1 MVRDSLATSSHLTTD
16 RFQSHDQL
24 MPVLD
29 RDPFPKVLE
38 EVDYQADVWAM
49 VHEFALTRHD
59 KPEAVANDRDL
70 FLELVRIATETMW
83 AFDDRLDEL
92 EVMEVRRVNR
102 YLIWYWQWLR
112 MERCSSLADIMAVL
126 ARKPLIELAGPRVH
140 TDGERVFY
148 ELREPWRADL
158 ELAALLEHNRIARHG
173 RGAATSVPALIEG
186 LRKRDGENIR
196 FVLKSILDQDV
207 ARS

>member
-1 MVRDSLATSSHLTTD
+1 
-16 RFQSHDQL
+16 
-24 MPVLD
+24 
-29 RDPFPKVLE
+29 
-38 EVDYQADVWAM
+38 
-49 VHEFALTRHD
+49 
-59 KPEAVANDRDL
+59 
-70 FLELVRIATETMW
+70 MW
-83 AFDDRLDEL
+83 AFDDGLDEL

-112 MERCSSLADIMAVL
+112 IERCSSLAEIVTVL

-158 ELAALLEHNRIARHG
+158 ELAALLEHNGIARHG

-186 LRKRDGENIR
+186 LRKRNGEKIKL
-196 FVLKSILDQDV
+196 VLKSVLDQDV
-207 ARS
+207 ARN